1 MCPKADDPI
10 TVNQYDRAI
19 GISIQSHNHS
29 MPLEG
34 SVGIT
39 LYGETSYISLTYAS
53 NENCQYA
60 MQNSSRIGTVI
71 CNYTVSTP
79 FQRVIEITFTSWP
92 LISDNNVF
100 SNDGDPN
107 IADFYCDASLSLY
120 PHLNCS
126 FFDIV
131 KDNLKGMLDVL
142 C

>member
-71 CNYTVSTP
+71 CNYTVNTASH
-79 FQRVIEITFTSWP
+79 QEITISFTSWP
-92 LISDNNVF
+92 PFADDIYP
-100 SNDGDPN
+100 NDGNPA
-107 IADFYCDASLSLY
+107 IGDFICNPSTKYVSSCMLY
-120 PHLNCS
+120 DVQ
-126 FFDIV
+126 FRQI
-131 KDNLKGMLDVL
+131 KGMSNFIIV
-142 C
+142 